1 MFLFLLETQ
10 NVDIMNIAVC
20 VDVALCECCAL
31 QIALVGQEPV
41 LFSRSL
47 KDNIMYGLQADLCDM
62 DRLHNAAVLS
72 NAHEFITA
80 MTDQYDTQAGEK
92 GLQLSGINFFYL

>member
-1 MFLFLLETQ
+1 
-10 NVDIMNIAVC
+10 
-20 VDVALCECCAL
+20 L

-47 KDNIMYGLQADLCDM
+47 KDNIIYGLGDFCDF
-62 DRLHNAAVLS
+62 DQLRRAAVLS
-72 NAHEFITA
+72 NAHDFITE

-92 GLQLSGINFFYL
+92 GLQLSGIMFLCQKSLLC